1 MYKRDL
7 QFLFDDCLLHC
18 SIDEAALHRVF
29 DRLLLDE
36 TFRAGYGYD
45 SSQLFRAELIDMIE
59 RARRQLGYAIGK
71 DGAAKKRLTAGDRAS
86 IADAYAALGELNE

>member
-1 MYKRDL
+1 MYKPDL

-36 TFRAGYGYD
+36 TFRAEYGYD
-45 SSQLFRAELIDMIE
+45 PSRTFRADLIGIIE

-71 DGAAKKRLTAGDRAS
+71 DGAAKKRLAAEDRAS

>member
-7 QFLFDDCLLHC
+7 QALFDDCLLHC

-29 DRLLLDE
+29 DRLLLDA
-36 TFRAGYGYD
+36 TFRAEYGYD
-45 SSQLFRAELIDMIE
+45 PSRPFRAELIGIIE

-71 DGAAKKRLTAGDRAS
+71 DGAAKKRLTAGDRVS